1 MRAAALSFALL
12 LCAASPLAAQSET
25 SAPAETQIQAETQ
38 TQAETQAQP
47 ETPPQPEPQPPPEAA
62 AQPLPPPPTAD
73 PRVQTIDYRED
84 QVIVLQAAPGYQLT
98 VELGADERVENVAVG
113 DSGAWQVTAN
123 RRGDMLFI
131 KPLQSGVTT
140 NMTVVTDARLYAF
153 DLVPLYGPSPEMA
166 YRVRFRYPAAQGAAP
181 ADDAAGEATLI
192 EGRYR
197 LSGVRALRPARISD
211 DGRHTYIEWP
221 KDAALPAVYAL
232 DARGEET
239 LVNGMM
245 RDGLFVVDSVV
256 PRLAFRIDRQVARAT
271 RVVPRR
277 RR

>member
-1 MRAAALSFALL
+1 MRVTALSLAFLL
-12 LCAASPLAAQSET
+12 SAASPLAAQSET
-25 SAPAETQIQAETQ
+25 SAQPETQ
-38 TQAETQAQP
+38 TQP
-47 ETPPQPEPQPPPEAA
+47 ETPPQPEPPPPAEGT
-62 AQPLPPPPTAD
+62 AQPVPPPPAAD
-73 PRVQTIDYRED
+73 TRVQTVDYRED

-140 NMTVVTDARLYAF
+140 NMTVVTDARLYTF

-166 YRVRFRYPAAQGAAP
+166 YRVRFRYPAAGGSAP
-181 ADDAAGEATLI
+181 ADDPAGEATLI

-232 DARGEET
+232 DARGEEA

-245 RDGLFVVDSVV
+245 REGLFVIDSVA

-271 RVVPRR
+271 RVAPRR